1 MTTFDSAEVSQR
13 TMSASEMVRVL
24 VIAGVSS
31 GVGKT
36 TVTLGLL
43 EALRRRGLAVQAFKV
58 GPDFIDPAYHT
69 LATGRPSYNLD
80 GWMCGREQVVATVGE
95 RSAQTDLALVEGVMG
110 CFDGTDG
117 LSEDGSTAQIAKWL
131 GAPVV
136 LVLDAGALARSAA
149 AVVLGFER
157 FDPELALAGVIFNRT
172 GGALHRQ
179 WLTDAVTRA
188 CKARPLGALPGD
200 PGVALPERH
209 LGLVTAVEGGYSSDV
224 RQRLAGL
231 IEAHVD
237 IEVLIGLARSRV
249 ARRATPRARL
259 AAPSAT
265 IAIARDQAFQFYYPD
280 NLRALERAGAR
291 LAFWSPIADRALPEA
306 DGLYIGGGYPE
317 LYGRELA
324 GNGAMRE
331 AVRAFACSGRPVYA
345 ECGGLMYLA
354 ESLTDLDG
362 RVWPMVGKL
371 PAPVVMERG
380 RLVIGYREV
389 ELTSAGPLGPPGTR
403 ARGHEF
409 HCSRL
414 GDVPA
419 SVARV
424 YAVTDGRGGLPRAEG
439 FAVGGTLMS
448 YVHLHFGSNPA
459 LAANF
464 VAACRRPLARA
475 GRSP

>member
-1 MTTFDSAEVSQR
+1 
-13 TMSASEMVRVL
+13 MSASEMVPVL

-43 EALRRRGLAVQAFKV
+43 EALHRRGLAVQAFKV
-58 GPDFIDPAYHT
+58 GPDFIDPAYHA

-80 GWMCGREQVVATVGE
+80 GWMCGRDQVMATVGE
-95 RSAQTDLALVEGVMG
+95 RAAQADLALVEGVMG
-110 CFDGTDG
+110 CFDGADG
-117 LSEDGSTAQIAKWL
+117 LTEDGSTAQIAKWL

-136 LVLDAGALARSAA
+136 LVLDAGALVRSAA
-149 AVVLGFER
+149 AIVLGFER
-157 FDPELALAGVIFNRT
+157 FDPDLVLAGVIFNRA
-172 GGALHRQ
+172 GGAIHRQ
-179 WLTDAVTRA
+179 WLAQAVTSA
-188 CKARPLGALPGD
+188 CKARPLGALPSD

-209 LGLVTAVEGGYSSDV
+209 LGLVTAVEGGYSAEV

-237 IEVLIGLARSRV
+237 IDTLVGLAQSEV
-249 ARRATPRARL
+249 ARRAPSARSTTL
-259 AAPSAT
+259 SAT
-265 IAIARDQAFQFYYPD
+265 IAVARDPAFQFYYPD
-280 NLRALERAGAR
+280 NLQALEQAGAR
-291 LAFWSPIADRALPEA
+291 LVFWSPMADQVLPEA

-317 LYGRELA
+317 LYGHELA
-324 GNGAMRE
+324 ANAPMRE
-331 AVRAFACSGRPVYA
+331 AVRTFARSGRLVYA

-362 RVWPMVGKL
+362 HVWPMACVL
-371 PAPVVMERG
+371 PVPVVMERS

-389 ELTSAGPLGPPGTR
+389 TLTSAGPLGPAGTR

-414 GDVPA
+414 GDIPA
-419 SVARV
+419 AVARL
-424 YAVTDGRGGLPRAEG
+424 YAVTDGRGGTPRAEG
-439 FAVGGTLMS
+439 FVIDGALLS

-464 VAACRRPLARA
+464 VAACRR
-475 GRSP
+475 